1 MEMSCYVLD
10 NKQKIYYPE
19 NACPHL
25 ISELMSN
32 VTDKREWEIAL
43 SDKYEATVGEYEKA
57 DTNGFEYVVNVTEKG
72 IYIGGESYAAV
83 AHGYV
88 DLIDRVKYDYEN
100 DSFFVECGTWREKP
114 AVGFRCVHL
123 CLFPETTLRSL
134 QKSIRAAGAVK
145 YSHLIIEFWGTFKY
159 DSFKELAWSCGYTKE
174 ELKPYLD
181 EARALGME
189 IIPMFNHLGHATS
202 CRGKFG
208 KHVVLDQNPKLSYLF
223 NYYGWEWNY
232 KLPEVRERLRGVRKE
247 LMELCGEGKYF
258 HLGCDE
264 AQENM
269 DAEYGYSVAEY
280 INEIQSELEKEGR
293 RAIIWADMLLCRE
306 EFKNATEKT
315 EANSRKET
323 ADALVNTVSKNVVI
337 ADWQYAITAD
347 TWVTSKYFVDKGFD
361 VVCCPWEKINNARA
375 ALRNTLNLG
384 LMGEIHTTWHTL
396 FVTFPTMVYSGTVM
410 WGGEEAFGIEWFGAR
425 MHAAE
430 ILRKFCPGDGSFE
443 DASWTDKTVGPAL

>member
-1 MEMSCYVLD
+1 MSRYVLD
-10 NKQKIYYPE
+10 NKLKISFP
-19 NACPHL
+19 NNPCPRL
-25 ISELMSN
+25 IAELMSN
-32 VTDKREWEIAL
+32 ATCGENWELEL
-43 SDKYEATVGEYEKA
+43 SDNLEVTVGEYEKA
-57 DTNGFEYVVNVTEKG
+57 DLCGFEYVISVTEKG
-72 IYIGGESYAAV
+72 IYIGGESYSAV
-83 AHGYV
+83 VHGYV
-88 DLIDRVKYDYEN
+88 DLVKKVAYDHVN

-114 AVGFRCVHL
+114 VVGFRCVHL

-134 QKSIRAAGAVK
+134 QKSIRTAGAVK

-159 DSFKELAWSCGYTKE
+159 DSFKELSWSCGYTKE

-189 IIPMFNHLGHATS
+189 IIPMFNHLGHASS

-232 KLPEVRERLRGVRKE
+232 KLPEVKERLRGVRKE

-264 AQENM
+264 ARNYM

-280 INEIQSELEKEGR
+280 INEIQAELEQDGR

-306 EFKNATEKT
+306 EFKNAPEKT

-323 ADALVNTVSKNVVI
+323 ADALVNTISKNVII
-337 ADWQYAITAD
+337 ADWQYEITAD
-347 TWVTSKYFVDKGFD
+347 TWVTSKYFVDRGFD
-361 VVCCPWEKINNARA
+361 VVCCPWEKVGNVKA
-375 ALRNTLNLG
+375 AFRNTQNLG

-396 FVTFPTMVYSGTVM
+396 YATFPSMVYSGLIM
-410 WGGEEAFGIEWFGAR
+410 WGEKNICGLDWVGPKMYSADL
-425 MHAAE
+425 
-430 ILRKFCPGDGSFE
+430 LRKFCPSDGSFE